1 MDMFRFL
8 HRKANRWLLLL
19 AAVDVV
25 LLGFSLNVAMY
36 LRYFHHPDDLTE
48 FSRHMPERSLAFALI
63 MLLALVALGH
73 YQSHMRTSW
82 FGVLARQ
89 SVGFVLGGVGVFIM
103 YYLLPQA
110 YVGRGVLI
118 IALLLA
124 FSLMMAFRMAF
135 LRLVDANVFQRRVL
149 ILGAGQRA
157 LQIRTRMRRH
167 ADRIGFNV
175 VGFVPRDTETTQVP
189 TQYLVQLDVPL
200 VDWALREQVDE
211 IVVAVDDRR
220 GGMPMDELLECRQNG
235 IDITDLATF
244 FERESGRVQLS
255 LTDPSWLVFSGGF
268 DATPLR
274 RFSKRC
280 SDLLVA
286 SLVLLLT
293 WPLMLLVVLAIRLES
308 GPGQPILYR
317 QERVGAR
324 GKTFQLFKFR
334 SMRTDAELDGVA
346 RWANKDDDR
355 VTRVG
360 RFTRKVRL
368 DELPQLWNVLKGEM
382 SFIGP
387 RPERPQ
393 FVLDLEQKI
402 RYYGLRHCLKP
413 GLAGWAQLRYPYGAS
428 AEDAE
433 EKLKYDLYYV
443 KNHNLLFDMLILFQT
458 VEVVLFRRGAR

>member
-1 MDMFRFL
+1 
-8 HRKANRWLLLL
+8 
-19 AAVDVV
+19 
-25 LLGFSLNVAMY
+25 
-36 LRYFHHPDDLTE
+36 
-48 FSRHMPERSLAFALI
+48 
-63 MLLALVALGH
+63 
-73 YQSHMRTSW
+73 
-82 FGVLARQ
+82 
-89 SVGFVLGGVGVFIM
+89 
-103 YYLLPQA
+103 
-110 YVGRGVLI
+110 
-118 IALLLA
+118 
-124 FSLMMAFRMAF
+124 
-135 LRLVDANVFQRRVL
+135 
-149 ILGAGQRA
+149 
-157 LQIRTRMRRH
+157 MRRH

-175 VGFVPRDTETTQVP
+175 LGFVPREGEEVQVGA
-189 TQYLVQLDVPL
+189 TSLVRPEGSL
-200 VDWALREQVDE
+200 VDWALQRQVDE
-211 IVVAVDDRR
+211 IVVGVDDRR
-220 GGMPMDELLECRQNG
+220 GGLPMRDLLECRQNG
-235 IDITDLATF
+235 IDVTDLATF

-280 SDLLVA
+280 SDLVIA
-286 SLVLLLT
+286 ALVLLLT
-293 WPLMLLVVLAIRLES
+293 WPLMLLVALAIRLES

-324 GKTFQLFKFR
+324 GKTFQLIKFR
-334 SMRTDAELDGVA
+334 SMRTDAELDGIA

-393 FVLDLEQKI
+393 FVIDLGQKI
-402 RYYGLRHCLKP
+402 RYYDLRHCLKP

-428 AEDAE
+428 EADAE

-443 KNHNLLFDMLILFQT
+443 KNHNLLFDLLILFQT

>member
-1 MDMFRFL
+1 M
-8 HRKANRWLLLL
+8 
-19 AAVDVV
+19 
-25 LLGFSLNVAMY
+25 
-36 LRYFHHPDDLTE
+36 
-48 FSRHMPERSLAFALI
+48 
-63 MLLALVALGH
+63 
-73 YQSHMRTSW
+73 
-82 FGVLARQ
+82 LARQ

-118 IALLLA
+118 IALVLSFA
-124 FSLMMAFRMAF
+124 LMMGFRLVF
-135 LRLVDANVFQRRVL
+135 LRLVDAVVFQRRVL
-149 ILGAGQRA
+149 ILGAGKRA
-157 LQIRTRMRRH
+157 SQIQTRMRRH

-175 VGFVPRDTETTQVP
+175 LGFVPREGEEVQVG
-189 TQYLVQLDVPL
+189 TMSLVRPEGSL
-200 VDWALREQVDE
+200 VDWALHRQVDE
-211 IVVAVDDRR
+211 IVVGVDDRR
-220 GGMPMDELLECRQNG
+220 GGLPMRDLLECRQNG
-235 IDITDLATF
+235 IDVTDLATF

-280 SDLLVA
+280 SDLLIA
-286 SLVLLLT
+286 ALVLLLT
-293 WPLMLLVVLAIRLES
+293 WPLMLLVALAIRIES
-308 GPGQPILYR
+308 GAGQPILYR

-324 GKTFQLFKFR
+324 GKTFQLIKFR
-334 SMRTDAELDGVA
+334 SMRTDAELDGIA

-393 FVLDLEQKI
+393 FVIDLGQKI
-402 RYYGLRHCLKP
+402 RYYDLRHCLKP

-428 AEDAE
+428 EADAE

-443 KNHNLLFDMLILFQT
+443 KNHNLLFDLLILFQT

>member
-1 MDMFRFL
+1 MEMFRFL
-8 HRKANRWLLLL
+8 RRKANRWLLLL
-19 AAVDVV
+19 AAVDMV
-25 LLGFSLNVAMY
+25 LLGFSLNAAMY
-36 LRYFHHPDDLTE
+36 LRYFNRPADLAQ
-48 FSRHMPERSLAFALI
+48 FSHHMPERSLAFAVI
-63 MLLALVALGH
+63 MLLAMVALGH

-110 YVGRGVLI
+110 YVGRGVLT
-118 IALLLA
+118 IALLLSFA
-124 FSLMMAFRMAF
+124 LMMGFRLVF
-135 LRLVDANVFQRRVL
+135 LRLVDAVVFQRRVL
-149 ILGAGQRA
+149 ILGAGKRA
-157 LQIRTRMRRH
+157 SQIQTRMRRH

-175 VGFVPRDTETTQVP
+175 LGFVPREGEEVQVGA
-189 TQYLVQLDVPL
+189 TSLVRPEGSL
-200 VDWALREQVDE
+200 VDWALHRQVDE
-211 IVVAVDDRR
+211 IVVGVDDRR
-220 GGMPMDELLECRQNG
+220 GGLPMRDLLECRQNG
-235 IDITDLATF
+235 IDVTDLATF

-280 SDLLVA
+280 SDLLIA
-286 SLVLLLT
+286 TLVLLLT
-293 WPLMLLVVLAIRLES
+293 WPLMLLVALAIRIES
-308 GPGQPILYR
+308 GAGQPILYR

-324 GKTFQLFKFR
+324 GKTFQLIKFR
-334 SMRTDAELDGVA
+334 SMRTDAELDGIA

-393 FVLDLEQKI
+393 FVIDLGQKI
-402 RYYGLRHCLKP
+402 RYYDLRHCLKP

-428 AEDAE
+428 EADAE

-443 KNHNLLFDMLILFQT
+443 KNHNLLFDLLILFQT